1 MKKIFV
7 LVSVLALVCG
17 AAFANGAAE
26 LSADTYPS
34 GPVSII
40 VPYSAGGGTDLVS
53 RALADAAKA
62 SFPKNISVENRTGGG
77 GAVGMSYVANAK
89 ADGSVIGMITVELVT
104 LPHTGT
110 GAGLYYDQFKPIM
123 MVNSAYSAVTVKAD
137 APWNT
142 LNEFI
147 DAAKT
152 KTMKIGNSGV
162 GAIWHLAAAGLAKT
176 ANVTFNHIPFEGAA
190 PAITSLLGGHID
202 AITVSYAEVAPQ
214 VAAGNLK
221 VLAVLA
227 PERIAATP
235 NIPTAKELGYDV
247 SIGTW
252 RGLGVPKDTPEAIVN
267 KIYTIF
273 NAAAKSDSF
282 VTFMN
287 KSNNII
293 DLMDGAAFGKKL
305 VVDNDM
311 FKALINELGL
321 KQQ

>member
-1 MKKIFV
+1 MRKLFV
-7 LVSVLALVCG
+7 LISVLALVCG
-17 AAFANGAAE
+17 SAFANGTAE
-26 LSADTYPS
+26 VSADTYPS
-34 GPVSII
+34 GPVSVI
-40 VPYSAGGGTDLVS
+40 VPYSAGGGTDLVA
-53 RALADAAKA
+53 RALVDAAKD
-62 SFPKNISVENRTGGG
+62 SFPKNIAVENRTGGG
-77 GAVGMSYVANAK
+77 GAVGMSYAANAK
-89 ADGSVIGMITVELVT
+89 ADGSVIGMVTVELVT

-142 LNEFI
+142 LNEFL
-147 DAAKT
+147 DASKT

-202 AITVSYAEVAPQ
+202 AVTVSYAEVASQ
-214 VAAGNLK
+214 IAAGNLK

-235 NIPTAKELGYDV
+235 DIPTAKELGYDV
-247 SIGTW
+247 AIGTW
-252 RGLGVPKDTPEAIVN
+252 RGLAVPKDTPDAIVN
-267 KIYTIF
+267 KIYGIF
-273 NAAAKSDSF
+273 NTAAKSDSF
-282 VTFMN
+282 VAFMK

-293 DLMDGAAFGKKL
+293 DVMDGPSFGKKL